1 MKVPPG
7 CYMFEGKVS
16 SAFPHKL
23 PVPEKGL
30 YEVRVHSKRLY
41 GSVMYYI
48 EDLSPSAI
56 LAKVE
61 DNQERV

>member
-1 MKVPPG
+1 
-7 CYMFEGKVS
+7 MFEGKVS